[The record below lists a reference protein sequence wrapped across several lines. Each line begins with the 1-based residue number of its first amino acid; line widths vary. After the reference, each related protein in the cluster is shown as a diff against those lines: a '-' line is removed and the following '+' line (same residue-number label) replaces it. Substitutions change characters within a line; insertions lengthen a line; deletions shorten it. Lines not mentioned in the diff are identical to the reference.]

1 MPNNYDAAAWF
12 YDRLAQLVFGE
23 TLIEAQR
30 YLVRHIG
37 QEAKVLI
44 VGGGTG
50 WVLEEIARLQTSTLK
65 ITYVEISAKMM
76 SLSQK
81 KNCGQNE
88 VIFVNRGIEDHQ
100 ITTAFDVI
108 LTPFLFD
115 NFSAE
120 RIRVVF
126 NKLHQSLK
134 PGGLWLLADFQIQNK
149 CKAIW
154 QKLMLKTMYLFFGWL
169 CGVETKKLI
178 TMCPFFLAEK
188 YHLSAE
194 KTFYKGFI
202 ISQVYQKQL

>member
-12 YDRLAQLVFGE
+12 YDRLAQLVFGK
-23 TLIEAQR
+23 TLIKAQR

-50 WVLEEIARLQTSTLK
+50 WVLEEITRLQTSTLK

-81 KNCGQNE
+81 KNRGQNE

-134 PGGLWLLADFQIQNK
+134 PGGLWLLADFQIQNN

-154 QKLMLKTMYLFFGWL
+154 QKLILKTMYLFFGWL

-178 TMCPFFLAEK
+178 TMRPFFLAEK